1 MFLWILIGIVIGYL
15 FKSQIDILVG
25 KIIKKIKHKDDDKW
39 DSDY

>member
-1 MFLWILIGIVIGYL
+1 MFFWILIGIVIGYL

-25 KIIKKIKHKDDDKW
+25 KIVKKIKHKDEQ